1 MGEWSALKA
10 TLEIAAFDPVPT
22 VKFGPIER
30 TIGFRQQNIQIAG
43 MAVRRCDANA
53 HRHCERATCSGMRSG
68 LECLANSVRDPRG
81 FLVRVAGPCTTLN
94 KLVALLEE
102 SPSVRNTGERVS
114 QRSLPVPNE
123 DPLLHDTSEQQSAEE
138 TVRDIRR
145 ATRRH
150 FSAEEKIRIVLEGL
164 RGEDSVAELCRKEGI
179 AQNLYYRWSKEFLEA
194 GKKRLA
200 GDTAR
205 EASSDE
211 VKQLRAEARQLKEAL
226 AEATLENRLLKKS
239 VIADGEDIA

>member
-81 FLVRVAGPCTTLN
+81 FLVRDAREEASKFRRRPSEQADPRV
-94 KLVALLEE
+94 LV
-102 SPSVRNTGERVS
+102 VRQRRPQNTGEY
-114 QRSLPVPNE
+114 
-123 DPLLHDTSEQQSAEE
+123 
-138 TVRDIRR
+138 
-145 ATRRH
+145 
-150 FSAEEKIRIVLEGL
+150 
-164 RGEDSVAELCRKEGI
+164 GI
-179 AQNLYYRWSKEFLEA
+179 ARGMTKPVIDALECI
-194 GKKRLA
+194 
-200 GDTAR
+200 
-205 EASSDE
+205 E
-211 VKQLRAEARQLKEAL
+211 VK
-226 AEATLENRLLKKS
+226 
-239 VIADGEDIA
+239 